1 MSSYYK
7 QSDLTFFARESP
19 DGRTGFWWLADGET
33 WAEAK
38 NDLKGSFNHSSGLR
52 YDPDEREWTLPAY
65 SIARLQRWA
74 SAWASREEW
83 DAIPRNGERRQ
94 GHSECAQDAP
104 GASLAQA
111 YATLHLLP
119 SAPPE
124 VVQAAHRA
132 LVKTNHPDIGGSHA
146 VMVSLNKAV
155 DAIREVQ
162 ILQAR
167 AS

>member
-1 MSSYYK
+1 MSNSYDK
-7 QSDLTFFARESP
+7 SDLTFFARQRP
-19 DGRTGFWWLADGET
+19 DGRYGFWWLADGET

-38 NDLKGSFNHSSGLR
+38 NDLKLNFPHHTGLR

-83 DAIPRNGERRQ
+83 DAIPRNGERRRA
-94 GHSECAQDAP
+94 HSERAQSAP
-104 GASLAQA
+104 GEALTSA
-111 YATLHLLP
+111 YGVLHLLP

-124 VVQAAHRA
+124 
-132 LVKTNHPDIGGSHA
+132 LVTVAYRTLAQLHHPDRGGDAAAMVRLNQA
-146 VMVSLNKAV
+146 V
-155 DAIREVQ
+155 AILRDG
-162 ILQAR
+162 LMKR